1 MRQRTVQAGLVA
13 ILAVLIGSGPLWSC
27 SVCDSRLLNTPT
39 FRQEAAQATA
49 RVILAGTVRNP
60 RPSADGRGGVSD
72 LHIDAVLRPD
82 PVVKDKKVIE
92 LPRLLPVIDP
102 KSPPRY
108 LVFCDVV
115 KGGLDPYR
123 GVPLRGV
130 GAIEY
135 LKKALA
141 LTNKDPIANL
151 VFFFRYIDDPDP
163 EVARDAFLEFARAS
177 DQQVAEVAP
186 RLDAAKLRALL
197 SSDKTPAGQLGLLAV
212 LLGSAG
218 HDTDAARLRG
228 LLDRN
233 EDRYNNAADGI
244 LAGYLTL
251 RPREGWELVQSILKD
266 TRRPLDLRLAAVRTL
281 RFLHASRPKE
291 NRARVL
297 EGMQVI
303 LAQEDLADLAVEDLR
318 RWEMWDLT
326 PTILALYGRKG
337 YDAPLMQ
344 QAILRYTL
352 CARPTPE
359 VKEFLNRRRA
369 AEPET
374 VKQVEE
380 GLALERGR

>member
-1 MRQRTVQAGLVA
+1 VQAGLVA
-13 ILAVLIGSGPLWSC
+13 FLAVLAGVMPLRAC
-27 SVCDSRLLNTPT
+27 SLCDSRLLNAPT
-39 FRQEAAQATA
+39 FRQEAAQPTA

-60 RPSADGRGGVSD
+60 RPTADGRGGVSD
-72 LHIDAVLRPD
+72 LHIDAVLRRD
-82 PVVKDKKVIE
+82 TALEDKKVLE
-92 LPRLLPVIDP
+92 LPRLLPVVDP

-108 LVFCDVV
+108 LVVCDVV
-115 KGGLDPYR
+115 KGALDPYR
-123 GVPLRGV
+123 GVPLRGP
-130 GAIEY
+130 GAVEY

-141 LTNKDPIANL
+141 LSDKDPVANL

-177 DQQVAEVAP
+177 DQQVAQVAP
-186 RLDAAKLRALL
+186 RLDAAKLRTLL
-197 SSDKTPAGQLGLLAV
+197 ASEKTPANQVGLLAV

-218 HDTDAARLRG
+218 HDADAARLRG

-233 EDRYNNAADGI
+233 EERYTNAADGI

-281 RFLHASRPKE
+281 RFLHASRPRE
-291 NRARVL
+291 NSARVL
-297 EGMQVI
+297 EGMKVI

-326 PTILALYGRKG
+326 PTILGLYGRKG

-344 QAILRYTL
+344 QAILRYAL
-352 CARPTPE
+352 CAQPTPE
-359 VKEFLNRRRA
+359 VKEFLTRRRA

-374 VKQVEE
+374 VKQIEE
-380 GLALERGR
+380 GLRLERRR